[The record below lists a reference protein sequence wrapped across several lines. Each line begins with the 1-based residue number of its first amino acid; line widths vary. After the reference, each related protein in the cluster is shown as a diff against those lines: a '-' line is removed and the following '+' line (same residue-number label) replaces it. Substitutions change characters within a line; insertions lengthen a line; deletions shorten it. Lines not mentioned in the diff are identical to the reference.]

1 MSAEPGGPMEPGDIR
16 LSVVAP
22 FLNEEDSI
30 LAFCAAVRDV
40 LDDMD
45 ITYEVILVDDGS
57 SDQTVHLLNS
67 LDWPAATL
75 VRLQKNVGHQTA
87 IDAGLHAARGAWVL
101 TMDSDLQHP
110 PELIPVLLEAAVS
123 AGVDIAYAA
132 RGSRRE
138 DSFFKRS
145 SAKLYYSLIS
155 RLTAV
160 DVEPN
165 AADFRLVSRRVVD
178 VVNQIPEE
186 KVFRVLLPYL
196 GFSSVTI
203 DYVATSRA
211 AGSSK
216 YSLGRMVW
224 LAVTSALSFSSRPL
238 RWIAQAGVVVSLLA
252 LFWLAFV
259 VVSYLLGRTVEGWA
273 SVASLVL
280 LLGGFQLL
288 AMGVFG
294 LYLGRLYDTST
305 GRPQFLV
312 AERYSLGAGMRDG
325 ESDPS

>member
-1 MSAEPGGPMEPGDIR
+1 MDSGDIR
-16 LSVVAP
+16 LTVVAP
-22 FLNEEDSI
+22 FLNEEESI
-30 LAFCAAVRDV
+30 LAFCSALREV
-40 LDDMD
+40 LDHMD
-45 ITYEVILVDDGS
+45 IAYEVILVDDGS
-57 SDQTVHLLNS
+57 SDQTVRLLNS

-87 IDAGLHAARGAWVL
+87 IDAGLHASRGAWVL
-101 TMDSDLQHP
+101 TMDADLQHP
-110 PELIPVLLEAAVS
+110 PELIPVLLDAAVS
-123 AGVDIAYAA
+123 ASVDVAYAA

-145 SAKLYYSLIS
+145 SARLYYTLIS
-155 RLTAV
+155 KLTAV
-160 DVEPN
+160 EVVPN

-186 KVFRVLLPYL
+186 KIFRVLLPYL

-203 DYVATSRA
+203 DYVATSRV
-211 AGSSK
+211 AGRSK

-224 LAVTSALSFSSRPL
+224 LAVVSALSFSSRPL
-238 RWIAQAGVVVSLLA
+238 RWIAQAGVAVSLLA
-252 LFWLAFV
+252 LAWLGFV
-259 VVSYLLGRTVEGWA
+259 LISYLLGRTVEGWA
-273 SVASLVL
+273 SVASIVL

-294 LYLGRLYDTST
+294 LYLGRLYDTSS

-312 AERYSLGAGMRDG
+312 AERYSLGAQASSSEADR
-325 ESDPS
+325 S